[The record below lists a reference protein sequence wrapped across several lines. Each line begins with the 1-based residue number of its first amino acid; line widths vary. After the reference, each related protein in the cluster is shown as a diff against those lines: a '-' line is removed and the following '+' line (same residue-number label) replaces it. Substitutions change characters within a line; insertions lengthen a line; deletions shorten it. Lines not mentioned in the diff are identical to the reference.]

1 MATLA
6 MPLFQRSFY
15 TATARA
21 IQLQAKQQWFGSPLA
36 AVSILRSRRSVAS
49 SVGSRPASQ
58 NLKHA
63 ALNIREEVGNSAA
76 DAARSIAGGNM
87 ATDYVPP
94 EKQSSFFGV
103 TRTIASAV
111 PKPYLLFGLAGALPY
126 LGTSGTVIYLANQA
140 SLAAQG
146 ALSNIDPGV
155 ALTLL
160 DRALNIQVTYGAVM
174 LSFLGALHWG
184 MEFSEYGGYK
194 GYQRL
199 MLGAAPVLIAW
210 PTLAMGPT
218 TALVVQWLGFTGLW
232 YADVRATAQGWTPKW
247 YSQYRFY
254 LSFLVGTCIIGT
266 LAGISYYGPVA
277 GHGLLSHDIQMIQD
291 ERRRRRPEVS
301 GTVSGDIEAVST
313 GEAGDAYVQVRKKQQ
328 PEAEHKD

>member
-1 MATLA
+1 MISQK
-6 MPLFQRSFY
+6 LFQRSLY

-21 IQLQAKQQWFGSPLA
+21 FRLQASPQWLGSPLA
-36 AVSILRSRRSVAS
+36 RVSMLQPRRFVAS

-94 EKQSSFFGV
+94 EKNSSFIGV
-103 TRTIASAV
+103 TKTVAGSV
-111 PKPYLLFGLAGALPY
+111 PAPYLTFGLAGALPY
-126 LGTSGTVIYLANQA
+126 LGTSGTVIYLAHQA
-140 SLAAQG
+140 GLAAQG
-146 ALSNIDPGV
+146 TFSNLDPGV

-160 DRALNIQVTYGAVM
+160 DRALSIQVTYGAVM

-184 MEFSEYGGYK
+184 MEFSGLGGHQ
-194 GYQRL
+194 GYRRL
-199 MLGAAPVLIAW
+199 ILGAAPVIIAW

-218 TALVVQWLGFTGLW
+218 TALMVQWLGFTGLW
-232 YADVRATAQGWTPKW
+232 YADVKATAAGWAPKW

-254 LSFLVGTCIIGT
+254 LSILVGTCIIGT

-277 GHGLLSHDIQMIQD
+277 GHGLLSHDIQMIQN

-301 GTVSGDIEAVST
+301 GTITGDIEAVST
-313 GEAGDAYVQVRKKQQ
+313 GEDGDSYVQIRKK
-328 PEAEHKD
+328 HKPGEERKD

>member
-1 MATLA
+1 M
-6 MPLFQRSFY
+6 
-15 TATARA
+15 
-21 IQLQAKQQWFGSPLA
+21 
-36 AVSILRSRRSVAS
+36 AS

-94 EKQSSFFGV
+94 EKQSSFMGV
-103 TRTIASAV
+103 TRTVAGAV
-111 PKPYLLFGLAGALPY
+111 PIPYLVFGFAGSLPY

-146 ALSNIDPGV
+146 TLSNIDPGV

-160 DRALNIQVTYGAVM
+160 DRALSIQVTYGAVM

-184 MEFSEYGGYK
+184 MEFSGFGGHH
-194 GYQRL
+194 GYRRL
-199 MLGAAPVLIAW
+199 MLGAAPIIVGW

-218 TALVVQWLGFTGLW
+218 TALMVQWLGFTGLW
-232 YADVRATAQGWTPKW
+232 YADVKATAAGWAPKW

-254 LSFLVGTCIIGT
+254 LSLLVGSCIIGT

-277 GHGLLSHDIQMIQD
+277 GHGLVSHDLQMIQN

-301 GTVSGDIEAVST
+301 GTVGGDIEAVST
-313 GEAGDAYVQVRKKQQ
+313 GETGETYVQVRKKQK
-328 PEAEHKD
+328 PEEEHKD